1 MGCTQSRL
9 EPDEE
14 VRSNLQPR
22 APGRR
27 RIQDIRLR
35 RRPRDRKGSLISSAE
50 VLPESS
56 EAADDLP
63 MPARGTTAGHPAS
76 SAPLPSSAEGK
87 KKAGLG
93 PRLGEGGKG
102 KDGAKV
108 DEGEEAPGSPSF
120 RFYFDEPLIDQDS
133 AVTAG
138 EGTDQGKIDEK
149 KEDSLQP
156 RDDTIKSSSM
166 SQEPESKSSKKDKG
180 NRFKALSKGSSVVYN
195 QLMNR

>member
-14 VRSNLQPR
+14 VRSNLRPR

-27 RIQDIRLR
+27 RIQDVRLR
-35 RRPRDRKGSLISSAE
+35 RRPRDSKGSFISSAE
-50 VLPESS
+50 VLPEAS

-63 MPARGTTAGHPAS
+63 MPARGTTVAHPAS

-120 RFYFDEPLIDQDS
+120 RIYFDEPLIDHDS
-133 AVTAG
+133 HSPVVTSRR
-138 EGTDQGKIDEK
+138 DKSF
-149 KEDSLQP
+149 DS
-156 RDDTIKSSSM
+156 IH
-166 SQEPESKSSKKDKG
+166 G
-180 NRFKALSKGSSVVYN
+180 
-195 QLMNR
+195 

>member
-27 RIQDIRLR
+27 RIQDLRLR

-63 MPARGTTAGHPAS
+63 MPAPGTTAGHPAS

-87 KKAGLG
+87 TKAGLG

-138 EGTDQGKIDEK
+138 EGTDQGIVFLNL
-149 KEDSLQP
+149 SL
-156 RDDTIKSSSM
+156 S
-166 SQEPESKSSKKDKG
+166 
-180 NRFKALSKGSSVVYN
+180 LSPFSLHYI
-195 QLMNR
+195 

>member
-1 MGCTQSRL
+1 
-9 EPDEE
+9 
-14 VRSNLQPR
+14 
-22 APGRR
+22 
-27 RIQDIRLR
+27 
-35 RRPRDRKGSLISSAE
+35 
-50 VLPESS
+50 
-56 EAADDLP
+56 

-138 EGTDQGKIDEK
+138 EGTDQGIVFLNL
-149 KEDSLQP
+149 SL
-156 RDDTIKSSSM
+156 S
-166 SQEPESKSSKKDKG
+166 
-180 NRFKALSKGSSVVYN
+180 LSPFSLHYI
-195 QLMNR
+195 

>member
-14 VRSNLQPR
+14 VRSNLRPR

-27 RIQDIRLR
+27 RIQDVRLR
-35 RRPRDRKGSLISSAE
+35 RRPRDSKGSFISSIE
-50 VLPESS
+50 VLPEAS
-56 EAADDLP
+56 EAAE
-63 MPARGTTAGHPAS
+63 GTTVGHPAS

-120 RFYFDEPLIDQDS
+120 RIYFDEPLIDHNS
-133 AVTAG
+133 VVIAG
-138 EGTDQGKIDEK
+138 EGANQVVTSRRDKSF
-149 KEDSLQP
+149 DS
-156 RDDTIKSSSM
+156 IH
-166 SQEPESKSSKKDKG
+166 G
-180 NRFKALSKGSSVVYN
+180 
-195 QLMNR
+195 